1 MQRRRSDMLALLLC
15 CIGVCATGSPSA
27 LADASM
33 AMGCGYSVKTDAG
46 EAITESIQMMN
57 RQLGG
62 QVPKLVTV
70 ATTGQRYD
78 ESQVFS
84 ALKSQVDAE
93 TRIWGLNSDSVGV
106 AVPEGIK
113 PGITLTGFCSSSM
126 TVGVG
131 SAAFDWQHPTC
142 YREAGKTAIA
152 KALAD
157 AGKDA
162 SDPPKIVFFAGLHL
176 LTMTEAMRGVEDVIG
191 DVPMWGGNTG
201 AESGP
206 QIMADGWC
214 FDNEGA
220 HTNTLV
226 VAAIWTDTKVGVAY
240 GYGYSDRPECKAVA
254 TKADFET
261 RLLYELDG
269 RPAADVYNEWVGG
282 AITSI
287 IEAGGG
293 NVPVSIAGKYLLK
306 KPLGSGEDDYVLV
319 GPLSVEP
326 DKSLFVANEGVP
338 SGAQLSLS
346 EFATEDTVVHKPA
359 LTALLARARA
369 RVAKDDIAGALLVIC
384 YAQHYTAQQHNYDV
398 APAFSYLSKNLG
410 GAPFT
415 GVFLGGE
422 IGHSPKGGNRMM
434 AFSTVVV
441 VFGKS

>member
-1 MQRRRSDMLALLLC
+1 
-15 CIGVCATGSPSA
+15 
-27 LADASM
+27 M
-33 AMGCGYSVKTDAG
+33 AMGCGYSVKPDAD
-46 EAITESIQMMN
+46 EAISEAVQMMS

-62 QVPKLVTV
+62 QVPKLITV
-70 ATTGQRYD
+70 FTTGQKYD

-84 ALKSQVDAE
+84 ALKSQLDPE
-93 TRIWGLNSDSVGV
+93 TRVWGLNSDSVGI

-113 PGITLTGFCSSSM
+113 PGIALTGFCSTGM

-131 SAAFDWQHPTC
+131 SAPFDWQDPTC

-157 AGKDA
+157 SGKDA

-201 AESGP
+201 QETGP
-206 QIMADGWC
+206 QILADGWC

-220 HTNTLV
+220 HTNTLT
-226 VAAIWTDTKVGVAY
+226 VAAIWTDTKVGLAY
-240 GYGYSDRPECKAVA
+240 GYGYSDRPGCEAVA
-254 TKADFET
+254 TKADAEK

-282 AITSI
+282 EITSI

-293 NVPVSIAGKYLLK
+293 MIPISIAGKYMLK
-306 KPLGSGEDDYVLV
+306 KSLGTGEDDYVLV
-319 GPLSVEP
+319 VPLSIEK
-326 DKSLFVANEGVP
+326 DKSLFLTHEGVP

-359 LTALLARARA
+359 LTALMARARA
-369 RVAKDDIAGALLVIC
+369 RIAKEDVAGALLVIC
-384 YAQHYTAQQHNYDV
+384 YAQYYTARQHDYDV
-398 APAFSYLSKNLG
+398 TPVFSYLSKNLG
-410 GAPFT
+410 GAPFA
-415 GVFLGGE
+415 GFFPGGE

-434 AFSTVVV
+434 AFSTGAV
-441 VFGKS
+441 VFSKN